1 MLRARGEHQREFG
14 LRRKPAGGGVQQ
26 HVADFLADGSTAR
39 FARDHD
45 RNSHLA
51 QRPRQL
57 LQLRAF
63 AAAIQSFD
71 GDEPA
76 ALGMGRHGRI
86 IAKQEL
92 VVRGRQ
98 PGGNGTRLCPVSPG
112 SVVLLPSA
120 TCSSVTCELRRRETE
135 WCYRQ
140 PPPHCTPGWS
150 PVQTMPAL
158 VLSKE
163 RANRALLTALGS
175 AVTLAVIF
183 TIFDSNIE
191 VARVP
196 AGLYSIAAGVA
207 AFIARI
213 PVAFAAAVSSLTR
226 TGGWPAVLSATALA
240 VSCLTMYLTCLRAP
254 RFRAFL
260 GDLLL
265 LHYTPDGHLYLSPEV
280 TVFNAGARAGALIKI
295 TGKISHIGGDSEALL
310 HWTSFQELTPGGHPG
325 ERNLP
330 YSTFAAHPQT
340 LVVGRAEAAGK
351 RVGLI
356 CERKLRLLPGSYK
369 L

>member
-1 MLRARGEHQREFG
+1 
-14 LRRKPAGGGVQQ
+14 
-26 HVADFLADGSTAR
+26 
-39 FARDHD
+39 
-45 RNSHLA
+45 
-51 QRPRQL
+51 
-57 LQLRAF
+57 
-63 AAAIQSFD
+63 
-71 GDEPA
+71 
-76 ALGMGRHGRI
+76 
-86 IAKQEL
+86 
-92 VVRGRQ
+92 
-98 PGGNGTRLCPVSPG
+98 
-112 SVVLLPSA
+112 
-120 TCSSVTCELRRRETE
+120 
-135 WCYRQ
+135 
-140 PPPHCTPGWS
+140 
-150 PVQTMPAL
+150 MPAL

-196 AGLYSIAAGVA
+196 SGLYSIAAGVA

-280 TVFNAGARAGALIKI
+280 TIFNAGARAGALIKI

-369 L
+369 LEVRLHTGTGRVVLKRVIEISRDEERWAYENRPSQTASTIQNLGLYYNPEKRCFTRFGAPPE

>member
-1 MLRARGEHQREFG
+1 
-14 LRRKPAGGGVQQ
+14 
-26 HVADFLADGSTAR
+26 
-39 FARDHD
+39 
-45 RNSHLA
+45 
-51 QRPRQL
+51 
-57 LQLRAF
+57 
-63 AAAIQSFD
+63 
-71 GDEPA
+71 
-76 ALGMGRHGRI
+76 
-86 IAKQEL
+86 
-92 VVRGRQ
+92 
-98 PGGNGTRLCPVSPG
+98 
-112 SVVLLPSA
+112 LPSA
-120 TCSSVTCELRRRETE
+120 TCSSVTCDLRRRETE

-213 PVAFAAAVSSLTR
+213 PVAFSAAVSSLTR

-240 VSCLTMYLTCLRAP
+240 VSCLTMYRTCLRAP

-260 GDLLL
+260 GRL
-265 LHYTPDGHLYLSPEV
+265 P
-280 TVFNAGARAGALIKI
+280 
-295 TGKISHIGGDSEALL
+295 LL